1 MVKPMRVNRGRS
13 KKGTSET
20 NRSTQKLTFVGE
32 TLFAA
37 LLVGCGAQTQAPPG
51 KTPEVLPE
59 MVITKTDPASL
70 PALFHEAQDRLL
82 RDEWQNAATLFE
94 QVYAVDP
101 TGDAARPSLYNAAI
115 AYMGLGQ
122 REKALDR
129 FTKSVDA
136 FPESETTRS
145 ALLRITRLQAFLE
158 RWPLL
163 EKTSDRLLARSDLT
177 VLERIEVEGGKG
189 LALVSMGKVDE
200 AFDVLVKARNQ
211 IEDKR
216 LGEAGTPP
224 IELALVSYALG
235 EVKRIRSEKIN
246 FVPMPADFGKVLE
259 DRCTALLDA
268 QSAYTDAMRARDA
281 HFSAMSG
288 YRIGQL
294 YQELHR
300 DVMKVPSPAPVT
312 DLEKQKLW
320 EGAVRLRYRV
330 LLEKGLRMMEAT
342 VKMGQRTGEDSGWI
356 ARAQERVRELEAAL
370 ADEKDALAKMPYS
383 EDEMKKALEN
393 LKKKP

>member
-1 MVKPMRVNRGRS
+1 MLSRSPTSRYLQLMRRAVLGL
-13 KKGTSET
+13 
-20 NRSTQKLTFVGE
+20 STFFFGCAG
-32 TLFAA
+32 AA
-37 LLVGCGAQTQAPPG
+37 PG
-51 KTPEVLPE
+51 VSSPERIQVLPE
-59 MVITKTDPASL
+59 IVITKTDPASL
-70 PALFHEAQDRLL
+70 PGMFHAASDKLM
-82 RDEWQNAATLFE
+82 RDEFKSAAEMFE
-94 QVYAVDP
+94 QIYAVDP
-101 TGDAARPSLYNAAI
+101 QGETARPSLYNAAI
-115 AYMGLGQ
+115 AYMALGK
-122 REKALDR
+122 RELSLDR
-129 FTKSVDA
+129 FAKSVDL

-145 ALLRITRLQAFLE
+145 ALLRIARLQAFLE
-158 RWPLL
+158 RWPAL
-163 EKTSDRLLARSDLT
+163 EKTVDRLLARTDLT
-177 VLERIEVEGGKG
+177 VLERLEVQGGRG
-189 LALVSMGKVDE
+189 LALVSMGRTED
-200 AFDVLVKARNQ
+200 AYAVLIQARNQ

-216 LGEAGTPP
+216 LGESGTPP

-235 EVKRIRSEKIN
+235 EVKRVQSERIV
-246 FVPMPADFGKVLE
+246 FVPMPPDFGKVLE

-312 DLEKQKLW
+312 DVEKQKLW

-342 VKMGQRTGEDSGWI
+342 VKMGQRTGEDSFWI
-356 ARAQERVRELEAAL
+356 ARAEERVKELQAAL
-370 ADEKDALAKMPYS
+370 SDEKDALAKMPYT
-383 EDEMKKALEN
+383 EDEMRKALEN